1 MRKQKGISISQP
13 DPIRRAK
20 SRQYIRTH
28 CKCTGKSRWVPADL
42 TSLPKVEFDE
52 YQVCFCVAR
61 MEVKWMLMPS
71 SERHYTEEYG
81 KRYQRPR
88 MYMEESKG
96 KGGADNPRIPSQK
109 ETPGLS
115 YISEK
120 TQRDEEQFCERTS
133 LHSSPL
139 TKNRGLGRW
148 NDFWKLYKLDHCL
161 PTCPLCYQPRDFAII
176 QPFLPRYNSVSSS
189 APAMIFFLERNFI
202 T

>member
-20 SRQYIRTH
+20 SRRYIRTH

-42 TSLPKVEFDE
+42 TSLPKAEFDE

-139 TKNRGLGRW
+139 TNKEQRSG
-148 NDFWKLYKLDHCL
+148 KVK
-161 PTCPLCYQPRDFAII
+161 
-176 QPFLPRYNSVSSS
+176 
-189 APAMIFFLERNFI
+189 
-202 T
+202 